1 MDVRY
6 KCVCKNCGAIFF
18 SDMVKKGRVTKEEI
32 LDASSS
38 NKVDKLGWVFHN
50 CENGETGIS
59 DIIALKIG
67 ES

>member
-18 SDMVKKGRVTKEEI
+18 SDVVKNWRGTKEEF

-38 NKVDKLGWVFHN
+38 NKVDKLGWVFHH
-50 CENGETGIS
+50 CENEETGVG
-59 DIIALKIG
+59 DIIALKIR

>member
-1 MDVRY
+1 LDVRY
-6 KCVCKNCGAIFF
+6 KCVCKNCGVIFL
-18 SDMVKKGRVTKEEI
+18 SDIVKKGGVTKEEF